1 MLIATHN
8 GSFHA
13 DEVTACVIFK
23 LLDATTQIIR
33 TRDPEL
39 LESADY
45 VIDVSGKF
53 DLQKHFDHHPAEFNL
68 SRANGIRYATAGLI
82 WEKFGRQLL
91 ELIRRCMPNPDEISD
106 VVINKAWKTIDRNI
120 MQYTDLTDNGQ
131 LDSYTRSLCG
141 LDGTTEENQVY
152 ASLNRFYMHIP
163 VIPYIVAMQNN
174 PNGNDEEQYKNFMD
188 TVESMKVLYKNIF
201 INTLTNAR
209 DEEKVLQSY
218 DGSEILRLNE
228 KLPWFEAVLNN
239 WNYFEKCRIAIYP
252 DHKKKGYRIQ
262 SLPGSQSSRF
272 KNRCGAPVAWRGR
285 ELDEL
290 NALVGIT
297 TATFVH
303 KTGFTGG
310 ALSKEDIEIM
320 ARKWLDNAE
329 M

>member
-1 MLIATHN
+1 MLIATHS

-23 LLDATTQIIR
+23 LLDATTEIIR
-33 TRDPEL
+33 SRDPEV
-39 LESADY
+39 LERADY

-53 DLQKHFDHHPAEFNL
+53 DLKKHFDHHPAEFSL
-68 SRANGIRYATAGLI
+68 SRPNGVRYATAGLI
-82 WEKFGRQLL
+82 WDKFGRQLL
-91 ELIRRCMPNPDEISD
+91 ELIRRCLPNPGEISD
-106 VVINKAWKTIDRNI
+106 TVIAKAWKTIDRNI

-141 LDGTTEENQVY
+141 PAAAEESQVY
-152 ASLNRFYMHIP
+152 ANLSRFYMHIP
-163 VIPYIVAMQNN
+163 VIPYLVAMQNDI
-174 PNGNDEEQYKNFMD
+174 GGSDEVQYRNFMD
-188 TVESMKVLYKNIF
+188 TVESLKVLYKKLF

-209 DEEKVLQSY
+209 DEEKVLKLY
-218 DGSEILRLNE
+218 DGSEILRLEE

-239 WNYFEKCRIAIYP
+239 WSYFEKCKIAIYP
-252 DHKKKGYRIQ
+252 DNKKNGYRIQ

-272 KNRCGAPVAWRGR
+272 KNRCGAPLAWRGK

-290 NALVGIT
+290 NRIIGIK

-310 ALSKEDIEIM
+310 AVSKEDIGIM
-320 ARKWLDNAE
+320 ARLWIEGADS
-329 M
+329 